1 MVHQWYGLR
10 HLYAVTMPD
19 LLPLEVVSQLMGHHS
34 PHFTAQRYL
43 SLRVGW
49 LDQARTASQSLTG

>member
-1 MVHQWYGLR
+1 MLEV
-10 HLYAVTMPD
+10 
-19 LLPLEVVSQLMGHHS
+19 LPLEIVSKLMGHHS

-49 LDQARTASQSLTG
+49 LDQARDASRGLARD